1 MDEPPKP
8 GKGPK
13 PLGDR
18 KSVLSSDL
26 NFSSLG
32 ARLSGYLW
40 KHRRRVLFLSVFSA
54 GYFCVVQGVRSG
66 QRDLLRAGLA
76 GASANMICEMSFH
89 TFDTINTRTK
99 VHHTPISSIIMS
111 TKIWNKE
118 GVYGFAKGISA
129 TFYGSLIAGFVYFT
143 FYKYLKEK
151 FIASKEASFMQ
162 FFMCSVLSEIF
173 TLLFY
178 YPYDLIKSRL
188 QTRNFHFKYKNLVH
202 AFRSVIKKEGTS
214 QLYKGSFPYLLM
226 YGLYVPLQ
234 FACYETIMLWLEK
247 RFGSKKEG

>member
-99 VHHTPISSIIMS
+99 VHHTPISSIIMLNEVLARLAS
-111 TKIWNKE
+111 DASGEPVHPNDHVNCSQSSNDVIPSCIL
-118 GVYGFAKGISA
+118 VSSA
-129 TFYGSLIAGFVYFT
+129 RQLQ
-143 FYKYLKEK
+143 E
-151 FIASKEASFMQ
+151 
-162 FFMCSVLSEIF
+162 
-173 TLLFY
+173 TLL
-178 YPYDLIKSRL
+178 PAL
-188 QTRNFHFKYKNLVH
+188 QALKVATTRRGEELSAVTKTGRTHLMDAMPLTFGQEMSAWV
-202 AFRSVIKKEGTS
+202 S
-214 QLYKGSFPYLLM
+214 QLEECQQRLLA
-226 YGLYVPLQ
+226 VP
-234 FACYETIMLWLEK
+234 ETKPRRRLRPSGRPSSAKCHVITIDMINKSNSLSLL
-247 RFGSKKEG
+247 R